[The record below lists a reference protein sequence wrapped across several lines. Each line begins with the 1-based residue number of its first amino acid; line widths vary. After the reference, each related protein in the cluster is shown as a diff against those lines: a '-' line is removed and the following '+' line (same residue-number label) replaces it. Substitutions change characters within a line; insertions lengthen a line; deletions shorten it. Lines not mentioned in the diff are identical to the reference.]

1 MYKGVHE
8 SAEACLDIS
17 ELHYMLTLGIAYSES
32 SSMGVGAHR
41 ASLLSTPKQMKLS
54 KALL

>member
-17 ELHYMLTLGIAYSES
+17 ELHYMLTLGIAYSEGS
-32 SSMGVGAHR
+32 SIGVGAHR
-41 ASLLSTPKQMKLS
+41 ALRLSAPKLS
-54 KALL
+54 EALL